1 MYLCS
6 IILTKTSI
14 FCVMSS
20 WIVLLIIAFYFVTI
34 FFVSWITTRKQQK
47 DDKRS
52 FFVGDRKSPWYVV
65 AIAMIGTSISGVTYV
80 SVPGMVAGSQFSYM
94 QMVLGFVAGY
104 FAVAYILLPLYYR
117 LNLCS
122 IYGYLEQR
130 YGLYSYRTGSAF
142 FLISKFLG
150 CAVRMYLTAVVLQL
164 VLFDGLGI
172 PFAGSVALI
181 MLIVWLYTFRGG
193 VKTLVWTDLLQT
205 MCLILAMVFF
215 IYFVCKTLGL
225 SAAGL
230 YDTISESEWSRTW
243 FFDDPN
249 DKRYFWKQFF
259 AGMFTTIAM
268 TGLDQDMMQKNLSCK
283 SLKEAQKNMVSYGF
297 GFLPVNIIFLSLGIL
312 LYKYA
317 TELGM
322 LDGTK
327 LMSLEG
333 KELVSDELFPYLA
346 TGTNPLTGEAFLPLA
361 VSILFVMGL
370 IAAAFSSAGSAV
382 TALTTS
388 FTVDMLRAD
397 KKQDATQ
404 LKQTRFWVHLVNTI
418 LMGCMIYLFSI
429 VGSGSVINAV
439 YVVASYTYGPLIG
452 LYFFGLYTK
461 IRPRDRFV
469 PFICLLSPILCFILS
484 THSEE
489 WFNGYKIGYEL
500 LLINGGI
507 TALGLYLS
515 SITRKKPF
523 RP

>member
-1 MYLCS
+1 
-6 IILTKTSI
+6 
-14 FCVMSS
+14 MSS
-20 WIVLLIIAFYFVTI
+20 WIVLLIIAAYFCAI
-34 FFVSWITTRKQQK
+34 FFVSWLTTRKQQK
-47 DDKRS
+47 DDKRT

-80 SVPGMVAGSQFSYM
+80 SVPGMVAGSQFSYL

-130 YGLYSYRTGSAF
+130 YGLNSYRTGSAF

-164 VLFDGLGI
+164 VLFDGFGI

-205 MCLILAMVFF
+205 LCLILAMIFF

-225 SAAGL
+225 SVSGL
-230 YDTISESEWSRTW
+230 YSTIADSEMSRTW
-243 FFDDPN
+243 FFDDAN
-249 DKRYFWKQFF
+249 DKRFFWKQFL

-297 GFLPVNIIFLSLGIL
+297 GFLPVNLIFLSLGIL

-317 TELGM
+317 SELGM
-322 LDGTK
+322 MSGTSIT
-327 LMSLEG
+327 SLEG
-333 KELVSDELFPYLA
+333 NALVADELFPYLA
-346 TGTNPLTGEAFLPLA
+346 TGTNPFTGEAFLPLA

-388 FTVDMLRAD
+388 FTVDILRAD
-397 KKQDATQ
+397 KQQDAVQ
-404 LKQTRFWVHLVNTI
+404 LKRTRFWVHLANTI
-418 LMGCMIYLFSI
+418 LMGFMIYIFSV

-439 YVVASYTYGPLIG
+439 YTVASYTYGPLLG

-461 IRPRDRFV
+461 LSPRDGWV
-469 PFICLLSPILCFILS
+469 PFICILSPIICFILS
-484 THSEE
+484 TYAPV
-489 WFNGYKIGYEL
+489 WFNGYTIGHEL
-500 LLINGGI
+500 LLINGGL
-507 TALGLYLS
+507 TAFGLMLCS
-515 SITRKKPF
+515 KR
-523 RP
+523 RR